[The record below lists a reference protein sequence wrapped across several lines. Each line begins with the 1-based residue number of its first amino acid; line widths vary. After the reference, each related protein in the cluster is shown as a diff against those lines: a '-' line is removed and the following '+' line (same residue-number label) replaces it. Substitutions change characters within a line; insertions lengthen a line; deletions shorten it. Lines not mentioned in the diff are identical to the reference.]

1 MNLKDKINKYS
12 ELYSVKKNRVNKLLI
27 KIIFSAV
34 EIIALGIIMYSF
46 IMYDANKMY
55 GFIAIPFLFLIAYEL
70 FFGIDKLS
78 KFEHKV
84 KRGGVYSG
92 PLSDVF
98 DLECPYTK
106 YTLKKCANLIED
118 NVNEKKG
125 IQSEIL
131 LLLVQK
137 IAGLKILEKD
147 YEKFRLYQDMYDISH
162 GESVKRE
169 PPENISDKIEVLGY
183 AQSLRDSNR
192 HKDFSKPSNFLYMA
206 VTFFLVFFLFVGYV
220 FFFSP
225 ETQEYF
231 TTAHKAD
238 LNNYLLIM
246 ACTFAPLYILIFA
259 VSKLPMLKP
268 KKISLYDV
276 FDMSDIETREMFKKN
291 IVNLYQNSYRNNGYS
306 DSYIWMYKQDIKEDK
321 SNKAKMLTEEER
333 NVLMEG
339 NTNLGK
345 LLNDVKKL

>member
-1 MNLKDKINKYS
+1 MNLKDKLNKYS
-12 ELYSVKKNRVNKLLI
+12 ELYLVKKNRVNKSLI
-27 KIIFSAV
+27 RIMSSV
-34 EIIALGIIMYSF
+34 VGMIALGVMMYSF
-46 IMYDANKMY
+46 LIYDANKIY
-55 GFIAIPFLFLIAYEL
+55 GFIAIPFLFLTAYEF

-78 KFEHKV
+78 NFEHKV
-84 KRGGVYSG
+84 ERSRVFSG
-92 PLSDVF
+92 SLSEIF

-106 YTLKKCANLIED
+106 YTLKEYSNLIED

-125 IQSEIL
+125 IQSEL
-131 LLLVQK
+131 LLFLVQK

-147 YEKFRLYQDMYDISH
+147 CEKFRLYQDMYDISN
-162 GESVKRE
+162 GKSAKRE
-169 PPENISDKIEVLGY
+169 QPENISEKIEVLGY

-192 HKDFSKPSNFLYMA
+192 HKDFSKPSNFLYMI

-276 FDMSDIETREMFKKN
+276 FDMSDIETRGIFKKN
-291 IVNLYQNSYRNNGYS
+291 IVNLYQNSYRHNGYS
-306 DSYIWMYKQDIKEDK
+306 DFYIWMHKQEIKEIK
-321 SNKAKMLTEEER
+321 SNKAKILTEEER
-333 NVLMEG
+333 NVLMDG

-345 LLNDVKKL
+345 LLKDVKKL